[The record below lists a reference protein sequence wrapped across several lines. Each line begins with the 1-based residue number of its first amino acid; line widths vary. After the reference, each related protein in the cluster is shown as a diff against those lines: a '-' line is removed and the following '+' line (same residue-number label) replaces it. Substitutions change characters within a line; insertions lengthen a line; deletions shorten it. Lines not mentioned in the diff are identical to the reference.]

1 MNLSINGNYFMSK
14 RHLYFKKPTLITY
27 WLRQL
32 FSSDNFVLM
41 TLAVGVGFATALAL
55 SVFRGAIDLMHG
67 VFVDTIGN
75 NMLTGLGTL
84 NMVVALALAG
94 LLVGLIRTHLVGK
107 ERYHGV
113 ADIIEAVALAG
124 GRLRYRV
131 MPFKAF
137 ASSISL
143 GAGSSVGPE
152 DPGVQIGSNLGSLI
166 GQRLHL
172 DEEHTRL
179 LVSAGAASAIS
190 AAFNAPIAGVFFA
203 LEVIL
208 HGELATA
215 SVSVVIIS
223 AVMSAGVT
231 QGLGLGIIS
240 PMGPFDFALESVLEV
255 PFFVPLGLFLAPFA
269 ALFIRQAYFQ
279 YDLWNRIPFAPPL
292 RTALAGAL
300 VGLVG
305 IAFPEIMGA
314 GRDTMNDV
322 LQGQLQFALL
332 PLFGLALA
340 KLIMTSISLG
350 AGFVGGIFAPSLF
363 IGTMLGELYGRI
375 LNGLMGSGV
384 GDPRTYAIAGMAGM
398 MAGVVRAP
406 ITAIMLVFELTSDY
420 RLILPIMLVSVI
432 CIMVSERFEAHSVYE
447 EGLVREGIILHHGR
461 DVDVMQ
467 GVTVEEAMHAPAPR
481 INRYATLTDLR
492 DALQHHHRHALCVVD
507 NNDRLVGIVTLSDL
521 QRGYKQENHA
531 TLTVDAICSK
541 DVLIAEPD
549 DVLWQAIRA
558 MGARGV
564 GRLPVV
570 DDRTGKLVGLV
581 NRGDIVN
588 AYNTAIHRK
597 LHDQQQHEQIRLNTL
612 TGAHVYELHIRPD
625 SGLDGKTI
633 AEVKWPPESVV
644 ASVQRRGKL
653 IVPHGNTLLH
663 KDDILMIVADPHS
676 ETHLVELFG
685 KNSLIN

>member
-1 MNLSINGNYFMSK
+1 MSR
-14 RHLYFKKPTLITY
+14 RHLHFKKPTLITY
-27 WLRQL
+27 LLRQL
-32 FSSDNFVLM
+32 FSSDNLVLM
-41 TLAVGVGFATALAL
+41 TLAVGVGFATALSL
-55 SVFRGAIDLMHG
+55 SIFRGAIELMHD
-67 VFVDTIGN
+67 VFVETIGN
-75 NMLTGLGTL
+75 NMLTGLGAL
-84 NMVVALALAG
+84 NMVVALTIAG
-94 LLVGLIRTHLVGK
+94 FLVGLIQTRLVGH

-113 ADIIEAVALAG
+113 AGIMEAVALAG

-215 SVSVVIIS
+215 SVSVVIIA
-223 AVMSAGVT
+223 AVMSAGIT
-231 QGLGLGIIS
+231 QGLGLGSIS
-240 PMGPFDFALESVLEV
+240 TMGPFDFTLESVLEV

-279 YDLWNRIPFAPPL
+279 YDLWNRIPLPPPV

-300 VGLVG
+300 VGSVG

-314 GRDTMNDV
+314 GRETMNDV
-322 LQGQLQFALL
+322 LQGHLEYALF
-332 PLFGLALA
+332 PLLGLAIA
-340 KLIMTSISLG
+340 KLLMTSISLG

-363 IGTMLGELYGRI
+363 IGTMLGELYGRV
-375 LNGLMGSGV
+375 LNDFLGSGV

-406 ITAIMLVFELTSDY
+406 ITAIMLAFELTNDY
-420 RLILPIMLVSVI
+420 RFILPIMLVSVI
-432 CIMVSERFEAHSVYE
+432 CIMVSERFEAHGVYE

-467 GVTVEEAMHAPAPR
+467 GVTVEEAMHSPAPR
-481 INRYATLTDLR
+481 IKQYATLTELR
-492 DALQHHHRHALCVVD
+492 DALQHHHRHALCVV
-507 NNDRLVGIVTLSDL
+507 NQEDRLVGIVTLSDL
-521 QRGYKQENHA
+521 QGGYKRADHDD
-531 TLTVDAICSK
+531 LTVNDICTK
-541 DVLIAEPD
+541 DILVAEPD
-549 DVLWQAIRA
+549 DVLWQAIRD

-570 DDRTGKLVGLV
+570 NDRTGELVGLV

-597 LHDQQQHEQIRLNTL
+597 LHDQQHHEQIRLNTL
-612 TGAHVYELHIRPD
+612 TGAHVYELHIRHN

-644 ASVQRRGKL
+644 ASVQRKGKL

-685 KNSLIN
+685 RHSLIN